1 MSIFSEN
8 KFWLGLAGAAA
19 AFAGFLVGKLRCESK
34 AIKTEDLILKRHFKG
49 AKVNPIV
56 KYILENS
63 LREPEPL
70 RKLREVSNTCLC
82 REIYSERFFIIDL
95 LD

>member
-56 KYILENS
+56 KHILENS

-70 RKLREVSNTCLC
+70 RKLREVSNTCLY

>member
-1 MSIFSEN
+1 MSMFSEN
-8 KFWLGLAGAAA
+8 KFWLGLAGATA
-19 AFAGFLVGKLRCESK
+19 AFAGFLFGRRCESK

-56 KYILENS
+56 KHILENS